1 MSDYKRQLEDLA
13 EIRSLMEE
21 SSRFM
26 SLSGLS
32 GVGAG
37 LVAIVGAVGTYLYL
51 DREDIYGML
60 SKRSYVV
67 RMDQLWTLVGI
78 AILILVLAIAVATFF
93 TLRNA
98 RRKEAQL
105 WTKASRRLAWNLA
118 IPLIAGAIFC
128 VELALWGVGGMVA
141 PATLIFYGMG
151 LLNAGKYTL
160 GEIRYLGM
168 SQIGVGLVAA
178 WFPGYGLICWMIG
191 FGVLHILY
199 GIVMYLRHER

>member
-1 MSDYKRQLEDLA
+1 MSDYQRQLDDLA
-13 EIRSLMEE
+13 EIRSMMED
-21 SSRFM
+21 STRFV

-37 LVAIVGAVGTYLYL
+37 LVAILGAMGTYWYL
-51 DREDIYGML
+51 EREDLYGML
-60 SKRSYVV
+60 SQRSYVV

-78 AILILVLAIAVATFF
+78 AIVILLLAIAVATFF

-98 RRKEAQL
+98 RRKEAPI

-128 VELALWGVGGMVA
+128 FELALWGVGGMVA

-168 SQIGVGLVAA
+168 SEIALGLVAA
-178 WFPGYGLICWMIG
+178 LFPGFGLIFWMIG